1 MSISVLYRRI
11 SRKVLLRIFA
21 RFPYLRIRI
30 WALKKAGFLIGDR
43 VYIPS
48 SITITCN
55 YADNDMI
62 LSLGDRV
69 SLAPNVMLCLVSHP
83 NYSKVRRLI
92 KSNLRRIII
101 KDDAWI
107 GAGAIILPDIEIG
120 ECSIVAA
127 GSVVTHNVPAY
138 TVVAGNPAR
147 VIKKIEL
154 H

>member
-1 MSISVLYRRI
+1 MSSNLLCRRI

-21 RFPYLRIRI
+21 RFPYLKIRV
-30 WALKKAGFLIGDR
+30 WALKKAGFL
-43 VYIPS
+43 
-48 SITITCN
+48 
-55 YADNDMI
+55 
-62 LSLGDRV
+62 LGDRV
-69 SLAPNVMLCLVSHP
+69 SVAPNVMLCLVSHP
-83 NYSKVRRLI
+83 NYSKIRQLI
-92 KSNLRRIII
+92 KNKPRRIII

-127 GSVVTHNVPAY
+127 GAVDTHNVPAY

-147 VIKKIEL
+147 VIKRIEL

>member
-1 MSISVLYRRI
+1 MSSNLLCRRI

-21 RFPYLRIRI
+21 RFPYLKIRV
-30 WALKKAGFLIGDR
+30 WALKKAGFLLGDR

-48 SITITCN
+48 SMIITCN

-69 SLAPNVMLCLVSHP
+69 SVAPNVMLCLVSHP
-83 NYSKVRRLI
+83 NYSKIRQFI
-92 KSNLRRIII
+92 KNKPRRIII

-127 GSVVTHNVPAY
+127 GAVVTHNVPAY

-147 VIKKIEL
+147 VIKRIEL